1 MYTSAV
7 LNMLFYTYYTL
18 GFGTRY
24 VSFEKKK
31 TLFLFSF
38 LLIRTANHVAASLQ
52 VLYDIGVVSTKE
64 PFKCVINQGIILGE
78 VQYTAWKD
86 QEGNYVSAE
95 AEERL
100 NEYQQVTIPED
111 KV

>member
-1 MYTSAV
+1 MC
-7 LNMLFYTYYTL
+7 LL
-18 GFGTRY
+18 
-24 VSFEKKK
+24 KKK
-31 TLFLFSF
+31 TLFLLAFYCSTLQILF
-38 LLIRTANHVAASLQ
+38 TASSQ

-86 QEGNYVSAE
+86 QEENYVSADT
-95 AEERL
+95 EERL
-100 NEYQQVTIPED
+100 NEYQQVTIPDD

>member
-1 MYTSAV
+1 MYTSVV
-7 LNMLFYTYYTL
+7 LNMQFYTYYTP

-24 VSFEKKK
+24 VSLCKKNC
-31 TLFLFSF
+31 LSFSF
-38 LLIRTANHVAASLQ
+38 LLIKTANHVTASSQ

-86 QEGNYVSAE
+86 QEGNYVSADT
-95 AEERL
+95 EERL